1 FPAPCI
7 LVKARP
13 AGRRVAPVAAAAAS
27 AIAASVGAIPVV
39 APSIA
44 GGRLVPVERDQG
56 FRLERVGERVLRDLF
71 RQRGRRIGFDRDA
84 AFRLHLDGGRLG
96 RGQDQ
101 RSLVAATGEGQRQ
114 RDQQQCEG
122 GFHRR
127 SVSRRPW

>member
-1 FPAPCI
+1 CI

-39 APSIA
+39 VLSTT
-44 GGRLVPVERDQG
+44 GGRLVPVLERDQG
-56 FRLERVGERVLRDLF
+56 LRPERVGERILRDLF
-71 RQRGRRIGFDRDA
+71 GQRVRRIGFDRDA

-114 RDQQQCEG
+114 RDQQQ
-122 GFHRR
+122 
-127 SVSRRPW
+127 